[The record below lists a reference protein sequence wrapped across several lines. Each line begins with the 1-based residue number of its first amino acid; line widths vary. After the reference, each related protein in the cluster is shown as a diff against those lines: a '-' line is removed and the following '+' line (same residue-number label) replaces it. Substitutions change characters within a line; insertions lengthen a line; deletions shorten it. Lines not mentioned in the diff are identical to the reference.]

1 MVGKRVRSRV
11 DQRSSFL
18 PSAAL
23 SLCARRLLWLQRII
37 SATASRVVSQ
47 RARRWRCGK
56 RRMYF
61 YAYVEEDALES
72 ATHRAAVRSVAHGS
86 PIRKGSVAWLRPSLA
101 DAERNATRGGPL
113 PHASSCAAWP
123 LEQCRPIA
131 ARAHGGGARA
141 PVPSSPPHL
150 VIFSHPLV
158 APFYSGRN

>member
-72 ATHRAAVRSVAHGS
+72 ATHRAAVRSAAHGS
-86 PIRKGSVAWLRPSLA
+86 PIRKGSVAWELWRCGGHRMVTRLLAFQHDDTIPHGTFVDGSVASYDPSR
-101 DAERNATRGGPL
+101 D
-113 PHASSCAAWP
+113 
-123 LEQCRPIA
+123 
-131 ARAHGGGARA
+131 GGGLGDVLAIVSRQAQGALRA
-141 PVPSSPPHL
+141 GCR
-150 VIFSHPLV
+150 
-158 APFYSGRN
+158 A